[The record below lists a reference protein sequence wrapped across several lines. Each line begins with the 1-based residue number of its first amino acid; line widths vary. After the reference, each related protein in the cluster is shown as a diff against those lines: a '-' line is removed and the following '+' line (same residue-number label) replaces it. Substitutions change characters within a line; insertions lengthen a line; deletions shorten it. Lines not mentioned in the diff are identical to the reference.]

1 MESTVGEVLILHGLV
16 EGGFYKMVTW
26 EGRKIL
32 VEFERP
38 RGGDA

>member
-1 MESTVGEVLILHGLV
+1 MESTGVEVLILNGLE
-16 EGGFYKMVTW
+16 EGSFYKLVTYG
-26 EGRKIL
+26 GRKIL